1 MNNDVLKNYKY
12 VREYDTSNYLSD
24 TLVNNLLQQAWKVTP
39 SKNNFMPYSVFVVSP
54 AQQILKDNVYKL
66 CVKNES
72 KANNIDNIDIVRQ
85 YNKNKPQYWNI
96 VSCSHLLIFAPRVE
110 TVANP
115 WQENRIQKGNVYDQ
129 MSEENMWK
137 VKNIST
143 IEIGMFSTV
152 FASLCLEEG
161 IDISHTMCFSDEVA
175 DWQASG
181 FKDIKY
187 PPILLMSI
195 GRGLV
200 YRQPVTDPIEKLDLK
215 PDYSRIVNFVK

>member
-1 MNNDVLKNYKY
+1 MSNNVLKNYKY

-39 SKNNFMPYSVFVVSP
+39 SKNNFMPYSVFVVGP
-54 AQQILKDNVYKL
+54 DQQHLKDNVYKL

-72 KANNIDNIDIVRQ
+72 KANNIPDISIVRQ
-85 YNKNKPQYWNI
+85 YNKTKPQYWNI
-96 VSCSHLLIFAPRVE
+96 VSCSHLLIFVPRVE

-115 WQENRIQKGNVYDQ
+115 WQNACIQKGNVYDQ

-137 VKNIST
+137 VRNISS
-143 IEIGMFSTV
+143 IEIGMFSTI
-152 FASLCLEEG
+152 FATLCLEHG
-161 IDISHTMCFSDEVA
+161 FDISHTMCFSDDVA
-175 DWQASG
+175 DWQESG

-187 PPILLMSI
+187 PPILLMSTGKGI
-195 GRGLV
+195 A
-200 YRQPVTDPIEKLDLK
+200 YRQPVMDPIEKLDLK